1 MPHPAGTKQTQQY
14 KLSHMQRTSHA
25 AAAFVAPAV
34 VGTVLLGNAPNAEAS
49 DDVRG
54 NRGWEASGN
63 RGWSQEVRTG
73 SDSDDR

>member
-1 MPHPAGTKQTQQY
+1 
-14 KLSHMQRTSHA
+14 
-25 AAAFVAPAV
+25 V
-34 VGTVLLGNAPNAEAS
+34 VGTVLHGNAPNAEAS

-63 RGWSQEVRTG
+63 RGWSREVRTG

>member
-1 MPHPAGTKQTQQY
+1 
-14 KLSHMQRTSHA
+14 MQRTSHTA
-25 AAAFVAPAV
+25 AALVATAV
-34 VGTVLLGNAPNAEAS
+34 VGTVLLGSAPNAEAS

-54 NRGWEASGN
+54 NRGWEAGN